1 MSATLT
7 VRFDSTSQL
16 LKSLLRADVRD
27 SALRLVGSAHHGVP
41 LLLAPGFYRVDSVLE
56 DGTVLRRVVSLAEG
70 QHEQIT
76 LTKTPIPPSIPASAP
91 PQYVSVDGFESLV
104 FGGPTVGFR
113 TPLGGD
119 HEPRLIRVQGAQE
132 TQAAAG
138 VWSFRTDGSGA
149 ALATFEGGHRRWTVS
164 LPVLTGGFSSS
175 QQPDECTVRIDG
187 ARGARAPAARI
198 AAWRT
203 VASSVQEML
212 LQFRIEQVLAIAD
225 EATTA
230 LAAKYSD
237 PAGAALGALLL
248 YRVDRLAPLNHWLAN
263 LARSFPWL
271 VDARILQAGLAARSG
286 DVQHRE
292 NGLRSLLAC
301 VHERALFT
309 ESHSLL
315 LNLLRRWPDDALPES
330 REAALLTLADRY
342 ANVDW
347 SALTLTTSQPLP

>member
-7 VRFDSTSQL
+7 VHFDSTSQL

-41 LLLAPGFYRVDSVLE
+41 LPLAPGFYRVDTVLD
-56 DGTVLRRVVSLAEG
+56 DGTVLRRVIAIAEG

-76 LTKTPIPPSIPASAP
+76 LAKPPPAAP
-91 PQYVSVDGFESLV
+91 PARERDDGRESMTPGAPTIGFPATVDNDGV
-104 FGGPTVGFR
+104 
-113 TPLGGD
+113 
-119 HEPRLIRVQGAQE
+119 PRLIGVHGARA
-132 TQAAAG
+132 THAAPGA
-138 VWSFRTDGSGA
+138 WSFRTDGSGA
-149 ALATFEGGHRRWTVS
+149 ALATFEDGHRRWTVS

-175 QQPDECTVRIDG
+175 QQSDECTVRFDG
-187 ARGARAPAARI
+187 ARGARTPAARI
-198 AAWRT
+198 ATWRT

-248 YRVDRLAPLNHWLAN
+248 YRVDRLAPLSHWLAN

-286 DVQHRE
+286 DAQHRE
-292 NGLRSLLAC
+292 NGLRTLLAC

-315 LNLLRRWPDDALPES
+315 LNLLRRWPDDAEPES
-330 REAALLTLADRY
+330 REAALRTLADRY

-347 SALTLTTSQPLP
+347 SALTLTTSQPLS